1 MPTKT
6 QKKYVPGSL
15 GKYFAMFV
23 APALIVYLVFS
34 IVPFLFTIY
43 YSFTDYTDMNPVNLH
58 FTGLAN
64 YIKVL
69 GSPLM
74 RTAIKNSLIYAVV
87 LTGAQVV
94 LGLPLAVILNMKL
107 RTRNLLRATFF
118 FPAVFSSLIIGY
130 LWNFIL
136 SSSNYGLINNLLA
149 KVGLPTFNFF
159 TSQNAL
165 YSVLLTQI
173 WQWTGWAMVIFL
185 ANLQSISGDLYEGIR
200 CYLLDDQRWSRR
212 CHPDRY
218 DGHDAQG
225 HLGRLLQSG
234 RGVRRLLLRCRYDSE
249 CHHEHDYAE
258 ME

>member
-118 FPAVFSSLIIGY
+118 
-130 LWNFIL
+130 
-136 SSSNYGLINNLLA
+136 
-149 KVGLPTFNFF
+149 
-159 TSQNAL
+159 
-165 YSVLLTQI
+165 
-173 WQWTGWAMVIFL
+173 
-185 ANLQSISGDLYEGIR
+185 
-200 CYLLDDQRWSRR
+200 SRR
-212 CHPDRY
+212 YSPR
-218 DGHDAQG
+218 
-225 HLGRLLQSG
+225 
-234 RGVRRLLLRCRYDSE
+234 
-249 CHHEHDYAE
+249 
-258 ME
+258 

>member
-15 GKYFAMFV
+15 GKYFARFV

-34 IVPFLFTIY
+34 IEPFLFTIY

-118 FPAVFSSLIIGY
+118 FPAVFTSAIIAY
-130 LWNFIL
+130 QWNFID
-136 SSSNYGLINNLLA
+136 SSSNYGLIKNLLA

-165 YSVLLTQI
+165 
-173 WQWTGWAMVIFL
+173 
-185 ANLQSISGDLYEGIR
+185 
-200 CYLLDDQRWSRR
+200 
-212 CHPDRY
+212 
-218 DGHDAQG
+218 
-225 HLGRLLQSG
+225 
-234 RGVRRLLLRCRYDSE
+234 
-249 CHHEHDYAE
+249 
-258 ME
+258 

>member
-185 ANLQSISGDLYEGIR
+185 ANLQSLSLIHI
-200 CYLLDDQRWSRR
+200 
-212 CHPDRY
+212 
-218 DGHDAQG
+218 
-225 HLGRLLQSG
+225 
-234 RGVRRLLLRCRYDSE
+234 
-249 CHHEHDYAE
+249 
-258 ME
+258 